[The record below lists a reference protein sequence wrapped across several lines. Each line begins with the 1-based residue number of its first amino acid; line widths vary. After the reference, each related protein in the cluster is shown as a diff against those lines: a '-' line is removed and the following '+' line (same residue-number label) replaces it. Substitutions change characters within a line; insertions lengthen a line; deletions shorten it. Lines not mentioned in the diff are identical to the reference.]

1 MNSGRNDG
9 ECISRRVVLTGAALA
24 LGAAATATAGSQ
36 AAAQQ
41 KVSQELSKYQGTPK
55 GNQRCD
61 GCASFQAPN
70 ACKVVEGDISPS
82 GWCQL
87 FVPKA

>member
-1 MNSGRNDG
+1 LESIMNSGRNDG

-41 KVSQELSKYQGTPK
+41 KASQGAPK

-70 ACKVVEGDISPS
+70 ACKVVEGDTSPS

>member
-24 LGAAATATAGSQ
+24 LGAAANATAGSQ
-36 AAAQQ
+36 AAASQ
-41 KVSQELSKYQGTPK
+41 KVNQELDRYQGQPK
-55 GNQRCD
+55 DKQCLD

>member
-9 ECISRRVVLTGAALA
+9 QCISRRVVLTGAALA
-24 LGAAATATAGSQ
+24 LGAAATASQ
-36 AAAQQ
+36 AVAQQ
-41 KVSQELSKYQGTPK
+41 KVSQELAKYQGTPK

-61 GCASFQAPN
+61 GCALFQAPN
-70 ACKVVEGDISPS
+70 ACKVVEGDISAS

>member
-1 MNSGRNDG
+1 LNSPDVYSPVGNG
-9 ECISRRVVLTGAALA
+9 QVSPP
-24 LGAAATATAGSQ
+24 ATAGSQ

-41 KVSQELSKYQGTPK
+41 KVSQELAKYQATPK
-55 GNQRCD
+55 DKQRCD

>member
-41 KVSQELSKYQGTPK
+41 KVSQELAKYQATPK
-55 GNQRCD
+55 DKQRCD

-82 GWCQL
+82 G
-87 FVPKA
+87 